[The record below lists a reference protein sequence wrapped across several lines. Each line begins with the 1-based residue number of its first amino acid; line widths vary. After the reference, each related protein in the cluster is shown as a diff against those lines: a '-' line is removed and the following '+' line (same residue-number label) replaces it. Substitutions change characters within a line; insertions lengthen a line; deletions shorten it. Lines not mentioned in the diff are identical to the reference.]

1 MNTGET
7 GSGKTSF
14 INLLL
19 GEELLPTAHLSN
31 THVICEI
38 RHGNH
43 GMYKAIF
50 HCLDGT
56 TQEMEDSSS
65 DKFKEKISAGL
76 QATGD
81 NKKPKYEKV
90 QLFLPVDILEVLLM
104 IFIL

>member
-1 MNTGET
+1 
-7 GSGKTSF
+7 
-14 INLLL
+14 
-19 GEELLPTAHLSN
+19 
-31 THVICEI
+31 
-38 RHGNH
+38 
-43 GMYKAIF
+43 MYKAIF